1 MSLTLLTDHFAD
13 VEDPRQASKVTYK
26 LFDVLFLN
34 LTAVISGAEG
44 WEEIE
49 DFGHLRLKWLKKYG
63 DFSHGIPV
71 HDTIA
76 RLVCRI
82 DPQTFHQRFI
92 QWMQAT
98 EKLTDKQVVAVD
110 GKTLRRS
117 YKRNDRQSRSHMIS
131 AFATKNGV
139 VLGPLELPASIRST

>member
-1 MSLTLLTDHFAD
+1 MVQLIRGLTTTNYQKGLGF
-13 VEDPRQASKVTYK
+13 K
-26 LFDVLFLN
+26 
-34 LTAVISGAEG
+34 
-44 WEEIE
+44 
-49 DFGHLRLKWLKKYG
+49 LRLEWLKKYG
-63 DFSHGIPV
+63 EFSHGIPV
-71 HDTIA
+71 LDTIA